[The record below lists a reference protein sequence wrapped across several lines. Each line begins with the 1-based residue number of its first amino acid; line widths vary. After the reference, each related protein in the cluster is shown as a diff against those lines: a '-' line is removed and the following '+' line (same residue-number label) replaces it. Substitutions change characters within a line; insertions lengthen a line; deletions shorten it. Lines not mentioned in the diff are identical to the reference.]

1 VSVKFGMRGLNRFR
15 DERVFKSRVAGRRQP
30 DFAVPFIC
38 GATRSGTT
46 LLRLMLDSHPE
57 LAIPGETHFIVPMI
71 RAMKKRKLSADELAE
86 LIISGD
92 RWGDFKLS
100 EDELRGRFGALS
112 PLTAADAV
120 REFFNLYASKQR
132 KVRWGDK
139 TPGYVQR
146 MRLIQRVLPEAR
158 FVHIIRDGRDVAL
171 SVVPRSWGPATVA
184 AAAENW
190 KRRIDRARRQ
200 APHLAHYLEVHY
212 EDLISDTEGVLRQV
226 CEFIELEFDPV
237 MLSYH
242 ERAEERLAEKAR
254 DLSRPW
260 GTVSAESRVESHK
273 LASEP
278 PRQDRIARWKTLMS
292 ESDRREY
299 EAIAGEALASVGYE
313 VGVRVDHSAGP
324 DPVLSEGTE
333 VSVEGSDP
341 T

>member
-1 VSVKFGMRGLNRFR
+1 VSVKFGMRGLNKFR
-15 DERVFKSRVAGRRQP
+15 SERIFKVRVAGRRQP

-57 LAIPGETHFIVPMI
+57 LAIPGETHFIVPLV
-71 RAMKKRKLSADELAE
+71 RAMRKQRLEADQLAD
-86 LIISGD
+86 LIVEGD
-92 RWGDFKLS
+92 RWGDFHLD
-100 EDELRGRFGALS
+100 EAELRQRLRALS

-120 REFFNLYASKQR
+120 REFFGLYAERQG

-146 MRLIQRVLPEAR
+146 MRLIERVLPEAR
-158 FVHIIRDGRDVAL
+158 FIHIIRDGRDVAL
-171 SVVPRSWGPATVA
+171 SVVPRSWGPATVQ

-190 KRRIDRARRQ
+190 KLRIDRARRQ
-200 APHLAHYLEVHY
+200 APHLKHYLEVHY
-212 EDLISDTEGVLRQV
+212 EDLITDTEGVLRQI
-226 CEFIELEFDPV
+226 CEFIELDFDPA

-242 ERAEERLAEKAR
+242 ERASERLAEKAR

-278 PRQDRIARWKTLMS
+278 PREDRIARWKTLMS
-292 ESDRREY
+292 EEDRLKY
-299 EAIAGEALASVGYE
+299 EAIAGQALEAVGYE
-313 VGVRVDHSAGP
+313 VGVSVDNPAAEALVQH
-324 DPVLSEGTE
+324 D
-333 VSVEGSDP
+333 
-341 T
+341 